1 MILDFKSAGWDLPLS
16 DLKSSQ
22 MGWLTVVGGKT
33 TIFII
38 LTKYN
43 IVKVGTYGKLLL
55 K

>member
-1 MILDFKSAGWDLPLS
+1 MILDIKSVRWDLHLS

-43 IVKVGTYGKLLL
+43 IVKVGTYRKLLL
-55 K
+55 Q